1 MTPIE
6 EQLKRALAR
15 QEPPQGFTERVLER
29 LKERPPRRRVNTR
42 GRWLHRVF
50 AWRLAPV
57 MAALLLLS
65 GGFIY
70 REHEREV
77 SGLAAK
83 QKLLTALQIAGS
95 KLHETRQHVLE
106 FQDKGIQE

>member
-1 MTPIE
+1 MTPFE
-6 EQLKRALAR
+6 EQLKKALAR
-15 QEPPQGFTERVLER
+15 QEPPQDFTKRVVER
-29 LKERPPRRRVNTR
+29 LNERSARHHANTR